1 MSYADR
7 VIRTQEAIGNLR
19 TQGEQQSDEIQS
31 DFLQRTGEILS
42 DFHAKGQSLVDGSA
56 AGLGGIAGV
65 HAAQAGTKALMAKY
79 SAFKKGA
86 AADSDDAADIA
97 GEGGTEATGMETAA
111 ATSTEVSSTI
121 ADTAAVVGGAEAGET
136 LGGVLAASAIPGLQ
150 WLAVGGALF
159 ALGDGLYHLFHKEH
173 HKAQSAPT
181 PTSLTSIGA
190 NVTSQFSTA
199 LPTSDGVIDRAAQ
212 TTAF

>member
-19 TQGEQQSDEIQS
+19 TQGEQHSDEIQS

-42 DFHAKGQSLVDGSA
+42 DFHAKGQSRVDGSA
-56 AGLGGIAGV
+56 AGLGGIAALHG
-65 HAAQAGTKALMAKY
+65 AQTGTKALLARY

-150 WLAVGGALF
+150 WLAVGGGPF
-159 ALGDGLYHLFHKEH
+159 CTWGWVVSFV
-173 HKAQSAPT
+173 P
-181 PTSLTSIGA
+181 
-190 NVTSQFSTA
+190 
-199 LPTSDGVIDRAAQ
+199 
-212 TTAF
+212 

>member
-19 TQGEQQSDEIQS
+19 TQGGQQSDEIQS
-31 DFLQRTGEILS
+31 DFLQRTGETIS

-86 AADSDDAADIA
+86 ADSEDAADIG

-150 WLAVGGALF
+150 WLAVGGGPF
-159 ALGDGLYHLFHKEH
+159 CTWGWVVSFV
-173 HKAQSAPT
+173 P
-181 PTSLTSIGA
+181 
-190 NVTSQFSTA
+190 
-199 LPTSDGVIDRAAQ
+199 
-212 TTAF
+212 

>member
-7 VIRTQEAIGNLR
+7 VVRTQEAIGNLR

-56 AGLGGIAGV
+56 AGLGGIAALHG
-65 HAAQAGTKALMAKY
+65 AQTGTKALLARY
-79 SAFKKGA
+79 SAFKKGT
-86 AADSDDAADIA
+86 AADTDDAADIA
-97 GEGGTEATGMETAA
+97 GEGGTELTEMGSTVAA
-111 ATSTEVSSTI
+111 STEVS
-121 ADTAAVVGGAEAGET
+121 AAVDTAAVVGGAEAGET

-190 NVTSQFSTA
+190 NATSQFSTA